1 MAISLGN
8 LTGPSQRSDGADGA
22 RTSRTNERPSFKPT
36 RETSAESTDT
46 ARPQSDLRGQ
56 QGPAGTGEIGSFPF
70 LRRRTDAGQPAE
82 QLALELPGHLERR
95 RAWRE
100 ARGLDTFHA
109 QRFGQVDDG
118 APDAEGRATALGA
131 YRQFSG
137 RGRLD
142 IQLAQRVSVTV

>member
-1 MAISLGN
+1 MVISLGN
-8 LTGPSQRSDGADGA
+8 LTGPGPRSDGAEGA
-22 RTSRTNERPSFKPT
+22 RVSRANERPAFKPA
-36 RETSAESTDT
+36 REASAGNPD
-46 ARPQSDLRGQ
+46 AAPVQSDLRGQ
-56 QGPAGTGEIGSFPF
+56 RGPAGVGETGSFPF

-109 QRFGQVDDG
+109 QRFGQTGHG
-118 APDAEGRATALGA
+118 APDAEGRAAALGA
-131 YRQFSG
+131 YRQLSG